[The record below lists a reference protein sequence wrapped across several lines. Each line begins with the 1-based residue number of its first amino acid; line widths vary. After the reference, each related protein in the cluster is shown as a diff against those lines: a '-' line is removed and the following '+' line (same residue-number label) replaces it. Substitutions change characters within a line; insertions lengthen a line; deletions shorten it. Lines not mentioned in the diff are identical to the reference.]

1 MKAFRDWDLA
11 CKINAAILLFLLV
24 AGGLIGGVL
33 YWKTRQILSEEVDTS
48 ARAAVRLAAE
58 RINRDFPVVEAAA
71 QELALS
77 IELLR
82 PDEAQ
87 QKAMIRATLER
98 LRKSVPALC
107 GISIAYIPYGADPE
121 SRYYMLY
128 THVNKAGEIEVARI
142 GGEEYQYFKF
152 DWFTIPQLLDRAVW
166 TEPYLDLYADILM
179 STRSQPI
186 RDAGG
191 KFIGMTGSRRST
203 PRLSLPTFTATDRS
217 S

>member
-98 LRKSVPALC
+98 LRKSVPRSAA
-107 GISIAYIPYGADPE
+107 SASPM
-121 SRYYMLY
+121 SR
-128 THVNKAGEIEVARI
+128 TAPTPN
-142 GGEEYQYFKF
+142 
-152 DWFTIPQLLDRAVW
+152 RA
-166 TEPYLDLYADILM
+166 IIC
-179 STRSQPI
+179 STR
-186 RDAGG
+186 
-191 KFIGMTGSRRST
+191 M
-203 PRLSLPTFTATDRS
+203 
-217 S
+217 